1 LDTLAAAWRQNSSVS
16 TLYERFANEQSL
28 PFQKNFAIP
37 RQEGYD
43 PYDDVQDFADDPEAL
58 RALMRAESPEELQF
72 LKNRVRQE
80 RSDRQTIADAGG
92 WGLASALAAGITD
105 PILLA
110 SMAIPVAPGIA
121 GASRVARVG
130 AGVAGQAALDTAA
143 EAVLHSGQELRT
155 VGESAFNVGA
165 GVLLSSVLGG
175 IATRIPKGD
184 LDGARRALQAEIA
197 RANGVEMP
205 SRAAPVTAPAQGMVR
220 MYHGGSPE
228 AVDGPLWFTS
238 SLNDAQGWAARSPGM
253 KLWYVDVPESTL
265 GGDLANGIAPQTRME
280 LPAEIAG
287 QRKPLVNQAAEGTDS
302 FGAAR
307 VVDSS
312 LEDEGIARGGQT
324 LARTLGKVSVLTRTL
339 QKPFKSARVL
349 AQRMVEVPY
358 LLQKNTK
365 GKATPVSVE
374 LAAKRLVQIGRRQ
387 ATNLLDEAFLEF
399 KRSGGTLSRKEFSA
413 EVANALDNGDVSPIP
428 QVAKVAQW
436 ARKTFDEDKAFLKQH
451 GIEFGDEVV
460 GAKSYF
466 PRVYNFEKIMA
477 NMPDFRARLFHW
489 YKQNPK
495 IKVTKGADGEEIRE
509 AIILEDAEITDAVDD
524 TVNRILGLPTARAE
538 LNLRSKTAPMKA
550 RVLDVP
556 NAILSPY
563 LERDF
568 EAVMSG
574 YFRGMAPEIEVRR
587 AGFSSP
593 EMVAEFQ
600 EVTDEFKRLRAKAGD
615 DAKKVQQLTDEY
627 TEAMEDLT
635 RMRDRLFG
643 NVGPRGTGRHV
654 NWIRLGRTLRTW
666 NYVRLLGSQ
675 TLSSMS
681 DVHKLVAR
689 YGLAKTMTGTAKFL
703 TNWNL
708 NNLTRENSHR
718 IGAALQH
725 IVDTRTQ
732 TMAEIGEEMP
742 RTRYEKGLEW
752 ASNKFSRLSLMSQ
765 WNSTIQH
772 LTTLLEQDEIVRAA
786 TRQRPIDKARLA
798 EVGFEADEVE
808 KIKQLTAAHGEDV
821 GGITRM
827 RTELWSDQELARK
840 VEMSIL
846 KVADQM
852 ITVKGFGD
860 LPMVMDSEIGKTLLQ
875 FRSFAMAS
883 VNRTMIPLAQGFANG
898 DTARAAQ
905 GVATALALGAMTYY
919 AKEFAAGR
927 KPKDLET
934 EEGKMRLL
942 AEALSWSGMLGYIP
956 DLWDPIAASSGED
969 EEGKSHLPRFSRF
982 ESRSPWESALGP
994 TVGTGT
1000 TFVANTVND
1009 LLTGGVT
1016 AKDITH
1022 LRRMM
1027 PYQNI
1032 FYWRQL
1038 VNAIEGE
1045 AAEMIDA
1052 EGATTMDFADRLT
1065 HLEPSK

>member
-1 LDTLAAAWRQNSSVS
+1 LGR
-16 TLYERFANEQSL
+16 
-28 PFQKNFAIP
+28 I
-37 RQEGYD
+37 
-43 PYDDVQDFADDPEAL
+43 
-58 RALMRAESPEELQF
+58 SP
-72 LKNRVRQE
+72 
-80 RSDRQTIADAGG
+80 
-92 WGLASALAAGITD
+92 
-105 PILLA
+105 
-110 SMAIPVAPGIA
+110 
-121 GASRVARVG
+121 
-130 AGVAGQAALDTAA
+130 
-143 EAVLHSGQELRT
+143 
-155 VGESAFNVGA
+155 
-165 GVLLSSVLGG
+165 
-175 IATRIPKGD
+175 
-184 LDGARRALQAEIA
+184 
-197 RANGVEMP
+197 
-205 SRAAPVTAPAQGMVR
+205 
-220 MYHGGSPE
+220 
-228 AVDGPLWFTS
+228 
-238 SLNDAQGWAARSPGM
+238 
-253 KLWYVDVPESTL
+253 
-265 GGDLANGIAPQTRME
+265 
-280 LPAEIAG
+280 
-287 QRKPLVNQAAEGTDS
+287 
-302 FGAAR
+302 
-307 VVDSS
+307 
-312 LEDEGIARGGQT
+312 
-324 LARTLGKVSVLTRTL
+324 LTRTL
-339 QKPFKSARVL
+339 QSPFKSARVL
-349 AQRMVEVPY
+349 AQKLVDVPY
-358 LLQKNTK
+358 LLTKNLR

-374 LAAKRLVQIGRRQ
+374 LAAKRLMQIGRRQ

-436 ARKTFDEDKAFLKQH
+436 ARKTFDEDKAYLKQH

-477 NMPDFRARLFHW
+477 NMPDFRARLFNW

-509 AIILEDAEITDAVDD
+509 AIILEDAEIMDAVDD

-538 LNLRSKTAPMKA
+538 LNLRSKAAPMKA
-550 RVLDVP
+550 RVLDAP
-556 NAILSPY
+556 NSLLSPY

-568 EAVMSG
+568 EAVMGG

-593 EMVAEFQ
+593 EMVTEFK
-600 EVTDEFKRLRAKAGD
+600 EIEDEFKRLRAKAGD
-615 DAKKVQQLTDEY
+615 DAKKVKELTDAY
-627 TEAMEDLT
+627 TEAVEDLT

-643 NVGPRGTGRHV
+643 NVGPRGAGRHV
-654 NWIRLGRTLRTW
+654 NWVRLGRTLRTW
-666 NYVRLLGSQ
+666 NYVRLLGAQ

-703 TNWNL
+703 ANWNL
-708 NNLTRENSHR
+708 NNLTRETSHR
-718 IGAALQH
+718 IGVALQH
-725 IVDTRTQ
+725 VVDTRTQ
-732 TMAEIGEEMP
+732 TMAEIGDEMP

-808 KIKQLTAAHGEDV
+808 KIKQMTAAHGEDV

-827 RTELWSDQELARK
+827 RTELWPDQELARK

-852 ITVKGFGD
+852 VTVKGFGD

-905 GVATALALGAMTYY
+905 GVASALALGAMTYY

-927 KPKDLET
+927 KPKDLDT
-934 EEGKMRLL
+934 EEGKWRLL

-956 DLWDPIAASSGED
+956 ELWDPIAAASGAD

-982 ESRSPWESALGP
+982 ESRSPTESLLGP
-994 TVGTGT
+994 TFGTGIQSVMDT
-1000 TFVANTVND
+1000 IDGLA
-1009 LLTGGVT
+1009 TGGVD
-1016 AKDITH
+1016 AKDVTRV
-1022 LRRMM
+1022 RRLL
-1027 PYQNI
+1027 PFQNV
-1032 FYWRQL
+1032 FYWRKL